1 MLENGASISARP
13 NDGAY
18 LDVFVPPTSATEPT
32 SAQGDFLDQP
42 VEVADNADVEPD
54 ADQDGYGDET
64 QDLCPTSATTA
75 LPCPVLASPTQDTTA
90 LGCSAGL
97 GPPPSA
103 PPRRCIRFNVSEAG
117 VAHLTLLRRA
127 AGRRAGGRCLP
138 RRRRGKR
145 CVHYLKTGSLS
156 RAARA
161 GSNRI
166 PIRRQEGRPLAP
178 GRYRLRIT
186 VQDAAR
192 NESRPAKAHFRV
204 VARPAR

>member
-18 LDVFVPPTSATEPT
+18 LDVFVPPPSATEPT

-42 VEVADNADVEPD
+42 VEVAYNADVEPD

-75 LPCPVLASPTQDTTA
+75 LPCPCWRRPPKTPQP

-103 PPRRCIRFNVSEAG
+103 PP
-117 VAHLTLLRRA
+117 A
-127 AGRRAGGRCLP
+127 AL
-138 RRRRGKR
+138 
-145 CVHYLKTGSLS
+145 
-156 RAARA
+156 
-161 GSNRI
+161 
-166 PIRRQEGRPLAP
+166 
-178 GRYRLRIT
+178 
-186 VQDAAR
+186 
-192 NESRPAKAHFRV
+192 
-204 VARPAR
+204 